1 MVGVFAWMPN
11 ILEILVIA
19 AALSLIMTFAY
30 KYLTDQ
36 AVMREMKAEID
47 RLKKKMKEHRRNPE
61 KLQEIQKEM
70 MPLNMKY
77 LKMSMKPTLIT
88 LLPFLL
94 IFMGLRSIYG
104 DVSIVPLPIS
114 LPLIGASL
122 EWVGTYLIFSL
133 VFTTAFRRA
142 LKIV

>member
-1 MVGVFAWMPN
+1 MPN

-19 AALSLIMTFAY
+19 AALSLVMTFAY

-47 RLKKKMKEHRRNPE
+47 RLKKKMKEHRRDPG

-77 LKMSMKPTLIT
+77 LKMSLKPTLIT

-104 DVSIVPLPIS
+104 DVAIVPLPWD

-122 EWVGTYLIFSL
+122 EWVGTYIIFSL

-142 LKIV
+142 LKVA